1 MNHLATLL
9 PDLMHLIHR
18 FRKCTG
24 KGIADMIL
32 IDYKDRRPLYEQIVE
47 KLSDL
52 MVRGVLA
59 QDSQLPSVRSL
70 ATELSI
76 NPNTI
81 QRAYA
86 ELERQGYIYSV
97 KGRGSFVAENHQI
110 RAKKQVEIWRELA
123 LLVEDAR
130 NAGITMEAFQA
141 QVAQNYELNPGT
153 GAGQGTGTETGS
165 GAGQGAGTETESGA
179 GSEYKTET
187 GGRR

>member
-1 MNHLATLL
+1 
-9 PDLMHLIHR
+9 
-18 FRKCTG
+18 
-24 KGIADMIL
+24 MIL

-141 QVAQNYELNPGT
+141 QVAQTYKQDP
-153 GAGQGTGTETGS
+153 
-165 GAGQGAGTETESGA
+165 GAGTETESGA
-179 GSEYKTET
+179 GQGEDLESGSGAGSQSETET